1 MPDSMGRRHA
11 SPPAALELSGVA
23 MSYLRP
29 FGPKLVLAD
38 NFNLLLDG
46 GQMHCL
52 AGRSGSG
59 KTTLLRIA
67 AGLQQ
72 PTDGTVSWSGA
83 RIDGLSRSQLAEA
96 RRRHMG
102 YVDQGATTIGELR
115 VIDNVLLPAIPTGI
129 DIAVEARAHALLEL
143 FGLAEQA
150 RQQTRTLSGGERQRV
165 AIARSLLLAPTT
177 IAVDEPTASLDR
189 ESATRVI
196 AALRAAANL
205 GSAILLASHDPALIA
220 EADSVTRLE

>member
-1 MPDSMGRRHA
+1 M
-11 SPPAALELSGVA
+11 
-23 MSYLRP
+23 
-29 FGPKLVLAD
+29 
-38 NFNLLLDG
+38 
-46 GQMHCL
+46 
-52 AGRSGSG
+52 
-59 KTTLLRIA
+59 
-67 AGLQQ
+67 
-72 PTDGTVSWSGA
+72 
-83 RIDGLSRSQLAEA
+83 
-96 RRRHMG
+96 
-102 YVDQGATTIGELR
+102 
-115 VIDNVLLPAIPTGI
+115 
-129 DIAVEARAHALLEL
+129 EARAHALLEL